1 MKKTIRAMMLGASA
15 LAFVTAPA
23 ATTQIF
29 AQDTTAAAPAQTQC
43 DSPDK
48 TKLYAEDFQKNFKGN
63 AQQQKVA
70 YDAAKQYVDRFGTCN
85 GEGDQAIITYLQK
98 YIAKVDKLNADTA
111 VEEGF
116 LTAVKAKD
124 TDKVFSFGKQLLA
137 ATPDNVAVILYM
149 VDAGYSAAQKKV
161 DNNNADTVNYAKQAI
176 EKINGGKVTNNAYGP
191 FKDKDESLAWMNYTV
206 GYVTGNRQQQKNEA
220 APYLYKA
227 VGFNSSLK
235 SWYYPYLVVG
245 EMYLDQY
252 TKAAEE
258 YNKIKDDTT
267 LDEAKKNEAAGL
279 WKAYADRAA
288 EYYARAYTYA
298 KADAKTKPEVTKGIY
313 DTLTE
318 VYKLRNNQQ
327 TTGID
332 TFITG
337 FNSKPVT
344 DPATAV
350 TPVIEATP
358 TTATATATTAIKT
371 QASSSDAAT
380 TGGRATTSAGAGT
393 GVGVASGTGAGRSTG
408 TGTGVAATAGT
419 ATKPVAATKPATAKK
434 PVAKKKS

>member
-1 MKKTIRAMMLGASA
+1 MMLGASA
-15 LAFVTAPA
+15 LAFVAAPA
-23 ATTQIF
+23 ASTQIF
-29 AQDTTAAAPAQTQC
+29 AQDPAAAAPAQTQC

-48 TKLYAEDFQKNFKGN
+48 TKLYAEDFRTNFKTN
-63 AQQQKVA
+63 QAVA
-70 YDAAKQYVDRFGTCN
+70 LTAAKQYVERFGSCA
-85 GEGDQAIITYLQK
+85 GEGDAEVTAYLKK
-98 YIAKVDKLNADTA
+98 YIARIEGENADKA
-111 VEEGF
+111 VTDGF
-116 LTAVKAKD
+116 LAAVKNKD
-124 TDKVFSFGKQLLA
+124 TDKVFSFGKQILA
-137 ATPDNVAVILYM
+137 KDAENVAVILYM
-149 VDAGYSAAQKKV
+149 VDAGYGSAQKKV
-161 DNNNADTVNYAKQAI
+161 DTYNGETVSYAKQAI
-176 EKINGGKVTNNAYGP
+176 DKINAGKATNNLYGP

-206 GYVTGNRQQQKNEA
+206 GYVTGNRQQQKTEA

-235 SWYYPYLVVG
+235 TWYYPYLVVG

-258 YNKIKDDTT
+258 YNKIKDDAT

-298 KADAKTKPEVTKGIY
+298 KADPKTKPEVTKGIY

-344 DPATAV
+344 DPATTV

-358 TTATATATTAIKT
+358 TAATATATTAIKT
-371 QASSSDAAT
+371 SASSSDAAT
-380 TGGRATTSAGAGT
+380 AAERTTSAGAGI
-393 GVGVASGTGAGRSTG
+393 GRGTG
-408 TGTGVAATAGT
+408 TGTGAGVAATAGT
-419 ATKPVAATKPATAKK
+419 ATKPAAATKPATAKK